1 MARCQRT
8 EQLLVHHK
16 RRDGGNDLDNAVVLC
31 QACCENAPNCGAPGA
46 SSPPFSHETRLR
58 AYHWARYQCECTSDC
73 PGCLTLSAEAGLGH
87 SFARA

>member
-8 EQLLVHHK
+8 EQLQVYHK

-31 QACCENAPNCGAPGA
+31 QPCHQNASTHGQPGT
-46 SSPPFSHETRLR
+46 SPPPFSHETKLR

-73 PGCLTLSAEAGLGH
+73 PGCLTLSGQMSAGP
-87 SFARA
+87 SAPS